1 MRRVQIQL
9 DEVTYEAL
17 RRRAFRQHESL
28 SAAVREILAS
38 HLGVKRPRR
47 RKRLT
52 LADFPW
58 VGAAS
63 VEDPYC
69 VSEEHDRALGETEW

>member
-9 DEVTYEAL
+9 DEATYEAL
-17 RRRAFRQHESL
+17 RRRAFRRRQSL
-28 SAAVREILAS
+28 SAAVREILAR
-38 HLGVKRPRR
+38 HLGANRR
-47 RKRLT
+47 RRRPT

-69 VSEEHDRALGETEW
+69 VSEEHDRALAEGEW